1 MIIFDEIQVD
11 DVVRIKTV
19 YDEIEEELYAKVVE
33 RLDTTLL
40 VNYYL
45 PTSKVYKGATLY
57 RLDSD
62 EDGVLRESL
71 TEHYIKDTTPFE
83 CKGDMVYIPEEI
95 MSECSDSEVED
106 MSDSEEEEEDD
117 FVVPDGTEPWVP
129 PSDSAQVDAS
139 WNSWVPPTP
148 GARNFKDVV
157 DRIEQL
163 ARIQED
169 ELRF

>member
-11 DVVRIKTV
+11 DVVKIKTI

-33 RLDTTLL
+33 RLDTTLI
-40 VNYYL
+40 VKYYI

-57 RLDSD
+57 ALDSD
-62 EDGVLRESL
+62 EDGVLQESL

-83 CKGDMVYIPEEI
+83 DKGDMVYIPEEI
-95 MSECSDSEVED
+95 MSDCSDSEVED
-106 MSDSEEEEEDD
+106 MSESEEEEDD

-129 PSDSAQVDAS
+129 PPDSAQVDAS
-139 WNSWVPPTP
+139 WNSWEPPTP
-148 GARNFKDVV
+148 GARNFKAVV

-169 ELRF
+169 ELQF